1 MQELALILFLV
12 VLAVALTWVT
22 AYVALLLSGSLIFL
36 RLLPEWTWTV
46 VLLVLTLATV
56 RIFPYSPD

>member
-12 VLAVALTWVT
+12 IVAVALTWVT
-22 AYVALLLSGSLIFL
+22 AYVALLVSSSLIFL
-36 RLLPEWTWTV
+36 KLLPEWAWTV

-56 RIFPYSPD
+56 RAFRYSPK

>member
-12 VLAVALTWVT
+12 VLAVAITWLV
-22 AYVALLLSGSLIFL
+22 AYVALLVNGLLIFF

-46 VLLVLTLATV
+46 VLLILTLATV
-56 RIFPYSPD
+56 RGLRYSPD